1 MRHLQE
7 KNTVLVALDI
17 ANGRAK
23 CSTWTHCCIHSK
35 MHKIICFFYSIME
48 KRKKN
53 MQISPAMFWSSELAH
68 SKFIGSKI
76 KLQDISG
83 RDEESKKSLPRH
95 WNISPQGLST
105 WSWVSRRARQCH
117 TYQLLMVWSPHS
129 CWLSS
134 WTSMWYIS
142 NKRTGNIWIA
152 QTMQF
157 GH

>member
-95 WNISPQGLST
+95 WNISPQSLST
-105 WSWVSRRARQCH
+105 YAGFQGGLGSVILTSYLWFDPLTAVDWVLEPVCDTFPTRE
-117 TYQLLMVWSPHS
+117 LV
-129 CWLSS
+129 
-134 WTSMWYIS
+134 I
-142 NKRTGNIWIA
+142 
-152 QTMQF
+152 F
-157 GH
+157 